1 MSHSFL
7 TDILP
12 QPLLQDFVRKYQVF
26 RFCFDK
32 NQTPPPKFHAPRP
45 EQSITFYLKEPQ
57 KYSLLNQNQV
67 FEYPRCVINGVY
79 TMPIYRHGASDFM
92 AIKVV
97 LMPTA
102 FYRLLRFPMLELS
115 NSFIDSEL
123 IWGHHIKQI
132 VEQLQS
138 LDSLP
143 EMIAVID
150 SFLINLVKKNVK
162 PLLPFD
168 KASNFMLSAKSD
180 YSIDWLANQSCLS
193 KRQFIRKFQECVG
206 TNPKTFNRIIRFDKA
221 FRIRNQYPNA
231 DWLEVAVAA
240 GYHDYQHLSKEF
252 QDFTLLVPP
261 TFYALETQSPERNF
275 GLCER

>member
-12 QPLLQDFVRKYQVF
+12 HPLLQDFVRKYQVF

-79 TMPIYRHGASDFM
+79 TMPIYRHGANDFM

-102 FYRLLRFPMLELS
+102 FHRLLRFPMLELS

-261 TFYALETQSPERNF
+261 TFYAIETQSPERNF